1 MNLIKS
7 EPSTMDDETTTM
19 ANNNTTNNKQ
29 NGELTTTTTSANTA
43 LVAAMAAAT
52 TTSGA
57 SSRTK
62 INDTKAG
69 MENID
74 KEKINAIILKHSK
87 SIQINKLI

>member
-7 EPSTMDDETTTM
+7 EPLAPMDDDET
-19 ANNNTTNNKQ
+19 NTNKQ
-29 NGELTTTTTSANTA
+29 NGELTTTISTNTA
-43 LVAAMAAAT
+43 LVAAMAA
-52 TTSGA
+52 TSGA
-57 SSRTK
+57 ASRTK

-87 SIQINKLI
+87 SI